1 MITHSLVLT
10 VLGDDRPGLVES
22 LASMV
27 TAHGGN
33 WLESRMAHLAGKFA
47 GILRVSVPAP
57 NAEALTT
64 ALQGLA
70 AHGLRVMVER
80 SLADEPAQGYQWL
93 RLNVVGHDHPGIVR
107 DISQALAWRGINI
120 DEFDTELTSAPMSGE
135 ILFQATAQLRV
146 PLAVVVTE
154 LQEHLEQLAHNLM
167 VDIALEDVPVGE
179 AAGSSEAATRG
190 RGA

>member
-1 MITHSLVLT
+1 
-10 VLGDDRPGLVES
+10 
-22 LASMV
+22 
-27 TAHGGN
+27 
-33 WLESRMAHLAGKFA
+33 MAHLAGKFA

-57 NAEALTT
+57 HTEALTT

-70 AHGLRVMVER
+70 SHGLRVMVER
-80 SLADEPAQGYQWL
+80 SFDDELTQGYQWL

-120 DEFDTELTSAPMSGE
+120 DEFHTELTSAPMSGE

-146 PLAVVVTE
+146 PPAVVVTE

-167 VDIALEDVPVGE
+167 VDIDLEDVP
-179 AAGSSEAATRG
+179 AAQEVPGAAVSTRG
-190 RGA
+190 TRA